1 VDAVNPAAAIPA
13 GQDDA
18 RDRPDVAPGAGAGP
32 AGEVERD
39 RILRVDPGRAWPV
52 DPDRDSGP
60 LLAFVAGEASGDVL
74 VAPVIAAVR
83 ERVPQARCVGIAGD
97 RMRAAGCVGWWHTR
111 ELSVRGYAEVLRD
124 LPRLLRIRR
133 TLRDRLLADPPAVMV
148 GVDAPDFNLGVEQRL
163 RAAGIPTVQFV
174 SPSIWAWRRERIEQV
189 RAAAD
194 RVLLIFPF
202 EKALYDAAG
211 IAADYVGHPLA
222 STIALHPDAAAARAR
237 LGLGAGPVVA
247 ILPGSRRAEITFIAP
262 DFFGAAEQLARAD
275 GAVRFIVPVADPAL
289 RPLIDHA
296 LALHPRAAAATTLLQ
311 GRSHD
316 ALEAADVVL
325 VASGTATLEAALF
338 KRPMVIAYRVPRL
351 TWWIMR
357 NRGYL
362 PWIGLPN
369 ILANASL
376 VPELWQDAVT
386 PAALAGAL
394 RRLLDDPVG
403 AARLRERFALM
414 HEQLLRDTPRLAS
427 EAILATMSRRRL
439 LPAGGH

>member
-1 VDAVNPAAAIPA
+1 
-13 GQDDA
+13 
-18 RDRPDVAPGAGAGP
+18 
-32 AGEVERD
+32 
-39 RILRVDPGRAWPV
+39 
-52 DPDRDSGP
+52 
-60 LLAFVAGEASGDVL
+60 
-74 VAPVIAAVR
+74 
-83 ERVPQARCVGIAGD
+83 
-97 RMRAAGCVGWWHTR
+97 MRAAGCAGWWHTR

-133 TLRDRLLADPPAVMV
+133 TLRDRLLVDPPAVMV
-148 GVDAPDFNLGVEQRL
+148 GVDAPDFNLGVERRL

-202 EKALYDAAG
+202 EKALYDSAG

-222 STIALHPDAAAARAR
+222 GTIPMRPDATAARGR
-237 LGLGAGPVVA
+237 LGLGAGPLLA
-247 ILPGSRRAEITFIAP
+247 ILPGSRRAEIAFIAP
-262 DFFGAAEQLARAD
+262 AFFGAADRLAQAD
-275 GAVRFIVPVADPAL
+275 GAVRFVVPVADAAL
-289 RPLIDHA
+289 RPMIDQV
-296 LALHPRAAAATTLLQ
+296 LAMHPRAAAATTLLQ

-316 ALEAADVVL
+316 ALEAADAVL

-338 KRPMVIAYRVPRL
+338 KRPMVIAYRVPRV
-351 TWWIMR
+351 TWWMMR

-386 PAALAGAL
+386 PAALADAL
-394 RRLLDDPVG
+394 RRQLDD
-403 AARLRERFALM
+403 AAGTAQLRERFTLM
-414 HEQLLRDTPRLAS
+414 HEQLRRDTPQLAS
-427 EAILATMSRRRL
+427 EAILATMARRRPLPAWSRR
-439 LPAGGH
+439 